1 MKQFLCLI
9 FISLS
14 VSVLHAQ
21 EYDNDANLWG
31 HLNLEKKINK
41 KFSVILR
48 LKSRFDNNISRYELG
63 YGRLSVTY
71 SPFKDFKILAG
82 YDYGFKIRNAGYYGN
97 RQTYIIAAMFKKDF
111 RRFRFSYRNRLQV
124 RLNNLNI
131 SDDGYI
137 PYVIDRNKFTIRYE
151 ATKRLDFYLAEELY
165 VPLMSPS
172 VKGITRTRSFAGL
185 VIKTTKNQ
193 SIELYFAL
201 QTQIQENNWYKQH
214 KKYSKALNRDFIY
227 GIGYNIEF

>member
-1 MKQFLCLI
+1 MKQILSIILI
-9 FISLS
+9 SIL
-14 VSVLHAQ
+14 VSANAQ

-31 HLNLEKKINK
+31 HVNLEKKINK
-41 KFSVILR
+41 KFSVLLR

-71 SPFKDFKILAG
+71 SPFKDFRLQAG
-82 YDYGFKIRNAGYYGN
+82 YDYGFKIRNPGYYGN

-111 RRFRFSYRNRLQV
+111 RRFRFAYRNRLQI
-124 RLNNLNI
+124 RFHNLNI

-137 PYVIDRNKFTIRYE
+137 PYLTDRNKFTVRYE
-151 ATKRLDFYLAEELY
+151 ATKRLNFYLAEELFI
-165 VPLMSPS
+165 PLFSPT

-193 SIELYFAL
+193 SVELYFAL
-201 QTQIQENNWYKQH
+201 QNQIQRNDWYKQR
-214 KKYSKALNRDFIY
+214 KSYPNGNLNRDFIY